1 MYGGHN
7 LVIQGELIVGGHRG
21 RQANLATPVAD
32 PLFGPNLLVVFVDP
46 ATAADYLLMGY
57 I

>member
-1 MYGGHN
+1 
-7 LVIQGELIVGGHRG
+7 
-21 RQANLATPVAD
+21 LATPVAD
-32 PLFGPNLLVVFVDP
+32 PLFGSNLLVVFVDP